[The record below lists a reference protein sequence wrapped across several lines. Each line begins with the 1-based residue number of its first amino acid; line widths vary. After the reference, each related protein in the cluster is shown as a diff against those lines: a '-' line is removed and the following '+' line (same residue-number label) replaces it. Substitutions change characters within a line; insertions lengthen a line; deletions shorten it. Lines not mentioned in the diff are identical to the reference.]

1 MGPAGLGA
9 VPQPIG
15 STGNPVVLASCSRL
29 NFCPS
34 LQRHFCVFAV
44 SFPGREALLTV
55 YGTILAQHLAL
66 QKMPKV
72 IQNLQPQLVAAA
84 LGESLP
90 HRGVGR
96 WHPHPPARGNPT
108 TAQPVPW
115 EPRAAPLHHGTV
127 QTKPQLLLFS
137 CSRLKCSVV
146 SLEVVTLK
154 PQACP
159 SCRRSHW
166 GERAGLRD
174 PARGCGGLWGPACLL
189 IPVPCQ
195 QPFTRGSPPPS
206 CQRPSSSTTSST
218 SGTSPTYSR

>member
-1 MGPAGLGA
+1 M
-9 VPQPIG
+9 
-15 STGNPVVLASCSRL
+15 
-29 NFCPS
+29 
-34 LQRHFCVFAV
+34 
-44 SFPGREALLTV
+44 

-84 LGESLP
+84 LGEPLP

-115 EPRAAPLHHGTV
+115 EPRATPLHHGTV

-137 CSRLKCSVV
+137 CSRLKCSVM

-174 PARGCGGLWGPACLL
+174 PARGCGGLWGPACPL
-189 IPVPCQ
+189 IPVPCNSLSPEGHHHLPANGHQ
-195 QPFTRGSPPPS
+195 VPLPLQPPGPLQHIPGSGRAVFSTTPLFLS
-206 CQRPSSSTTSST
+206 FRPHASSQCTTSLESTTTSSQ
-218 SGTSPTYSR
+218 SQPLNQL